1 MADDRHLHGTISL
14 SPITEGDN
22 GELVRPKAGGAVL
35 LALHPN
41 ASAEVETRPEQQ
53 VSQALC
59 YEAVITLDM
68 TDRWAASWS
77 RATVLIKI
85 SLEDKFVYND
95 RLRPST
101 RDKNIVLGPVL
112 LPKDVFAESIGVV
125 RLCVDLSNDN
135 GLTDS
140 LATDPVLVEVLDT
153 EEGRRLRR
161 MFDTLQEN
169 ADLLLHEEA
178 GTKQPGRQETGERLG
193 NGSLEVRLELVDR
206 IVLAYTTLHRFFETN
221 ARFRLKEARTLIDFE
236 RLSTIDART
245 LEFVATHPEELEPS
259 ECSFGI
265 QHAGRHYLP
274 KRAPAVQH
282 QRAYDIYENVCLVD
296 FLQTV
301 ASALGDIVLSV
312 GNLLPGG
319 GPKTATASSGST
331 TASLTEGMVRSLIDE
346 RHSHAE
352 RIEGL
357 LRSYMSIFGLRRPE
371 ALAALPKPTAIFIS
385 SAPYRRI
392 YDLMLEWFRQPAPS
406 LIRERMLL
414 SVGRSSRLF
423 ELHVLGALLRALDPQ
438 ILSKR
443 RFVHPCAPKRD
454 SGTSLCNEF
463 SFERNGELWT
473 IFYEPVIPSGQLDGE
488 NPTGLV
494 RTMSMHFSPA
504 GLPCKLPE
512 QTFWT
517 PDFVLR
523 ISDPSGEKGSRYW
536 IGDAK
541 YSTWPTVMRE
551 YAQAVLFKYLLATS
565 PADPKD
571 QICGLVLFC
580 GKTQRKE
587 EFQRSMRDALDD
599 QNREREPMLE
609 LLTLSADDPAEE
621 CKALREWLERE
632 IS

>member
-236 RLSTIDART
+236 RLSTVDART

-473 IFYEPVIPSGQLDGE
+473 IFYEPVIPSGHSTARIRQASCEPCRCTSVLQA
-488 NPTGLV
+488 
-494 RTMSMHFSPA
+494 FPA
-504 GLPCKLPE
+504 SCLNK
-512 QTFWT
+512 
-517 PDFVLR
+517 
-523 ISDPSGEKGSRYW
+523 PSGRPTLCSESRILRAKRAPA
-536 IGDAK
+536 IGLETP
-541 YSTWPTVMRE
+541 STRPGPPSC
-551 YAQAVLFKYLLATS
+551 A
-565 PADPKD
+565 
-571 QICGLVLFC
+571 
-580 GKTQRKE
+580 
-587 EFQRSMRDALDD
+587 SMRRRCSSSTSSPPPQPIRRTGSAVWCSSAARP
-599 QNREREPMLE
+599 REKRSSKE
-609 LLTLSADDPAEE
+609 A
-621 CKALREWLERE
+621 
-632 IS
+632 